1 MLNTQRLITFNL
13 LTFNLPSY
21 NLFPI
26 SVMSDIN
33 QLIAQ
38 VYAEAKRE
46 SFPIDEP
53 VYQAAGLD
61 PKMPILY
68 GGNLESQLC
77 FFARDLGKDEVL
89 VQQPLYGAA
98 GRLVRQG
105 LYRVLFQKEPS
116 SNTDLL
122 GVLDRVLLTNTVP
135 YKPPGN
141 KAYSEAVKKRFRPF
155 LERLLVFHWQGSRI
169 ITLGNEAFKWFSPYA
184 PKGAAAKFFEG
195 SDRYTSNLPIT
206 LTAQDEQGKRHERP
220 LTLLPLPHPSPLNQQ
235 YYAQF
240 PQLLQQRLT
249 SIFS

>member
-1 MLNTQRLITFNL
+1 
-13 LTFNLPSY
+13 
-21 NLFPI
+21 
-26 SVMSDIN
+26 MSDIN
-33 QLIAQ
+33 QLITQ
-38 VYAEAKRE
+38 VYAEAQRE
-46 SFPIDEP
+46 PFPIDEP

-68 GGNLESQLC
+68 GGNLESPLC

-105 LYRVLFQKEPS
+105 IYRTLFQKEPS
-116 SNTDLL
+116 RSTDLS
-122 GVLDRVLLTNTVP
+122 GVLEHVLLTNTVP

-141 KAYSEAVKKRFRPF
+141 KAYSEIVKKRFRPF
-155 LERLLVFHWQGSRI
+155 LEQLLILHWQGSCI

-184 PKGAAAKFFEG
+184 PKGEAVQFFAG
-195 SDRYTSNLPIT
+195 SDRYTASFPIT
-206 LTAQDEQGKRHERP
+206 LTAQDEQGKRHER
-220 LTLLPLPHPSPLNQQ
+220 LVKILPLPHPSPLNQK

>member
-1 MLNTQRLITFNL
+1 
-13 LTFNLPSY
+13 
-21 NLFPI
+21 
-26 SVMSDIN
+26 MSTID

-38 VYAEAKRE
+38 IHAEAQRE

-53 VYQAAGLD
+53 VYQDAGLD

-68 GGNLESQLC
+68 AGNLQSQLC
-77 FFARDLGKDEVL
+77 FFARDLGKDEVIAG
-89 VQQPLYGAA
+89 QPLYGAA

-105 LYRVLFQKEPS
+105 LYRALYGKEPQEQK
-116 SNTDLL
+116 DLQL
-122 GVLDRVLLTNTVP
+122 VLEHVILTNTVP

-155 LERLLVFHWQGSRI
+155 LEKLLVLHWQGDAYGKGKALHI

-184 PKGAAAKFFEG
+184 PKGVVAKFFEQNDAQG
-195 SDRYTSNLPIT
+195 ASSASRYNASLEIT
-206 LTAQDEQGKRHERP
+206 LCATDDQGKRHERP
-220 LTLLPLPHPSPLNQQ
+220 VTLLPLPHPSPLNQQ

-240 PQLLQQRLT
+240 PFLLQQRLE